1 MGLLN
6 SLVWNSAIL
15 YASHAGQGIGTV
27 LSAKRYY
34 AKYAMR
40 RSCVTERLGQGHAL
54 VSGFMSVFSS
64 S

>member
-1 MGLLN
+1 ML
-6 SLVWNSAIL
+6 AI
-15 YASHAGQGIGTV
+15 AGQGIGTV

-40 RSCVTERLGQGHAL
+40 RSCVTERLGQGPVL
-54 VSGFMSVFSS
+54 VSGVMSVFSS